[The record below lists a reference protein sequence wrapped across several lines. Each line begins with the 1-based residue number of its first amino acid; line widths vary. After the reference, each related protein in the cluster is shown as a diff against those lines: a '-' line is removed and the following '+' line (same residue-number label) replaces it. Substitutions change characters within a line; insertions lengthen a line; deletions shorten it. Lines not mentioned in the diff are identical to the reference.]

1 MANTCAGLAR
11 GRAMRLTRL
20 DACGVPIEGPDS
32 TIVTGGFVQVVT
44 TPVYQD
50 AEEIQVPNANGQLCI
65 DDQADPALRWLT
77 TAITLCQINPV
88 AINILTGD
96 PIVFNDA
103 TPTADS
109 VGFRIDSAVTGT
121 ANFALELWSGVP
133 SQACGVGGS
142 EQFGYWLYPFVV
154 QAQFGEW
161 TLGNA
166 GLTLDITARTSGGS
180 GWGTGPYS
188 DVRRD
193 AATDALEPLLTPITE
208 TQHMHFELTSAPVPA
223 ASCDPTALPVPEPEG
238 LMART
243 SSARKTSADKEL
255 ASA

>member
-20 DACGVPIEGPDS
+20 DECGIPVEGPDS
-32 TIVTGGFVQVVT
+32 TIVTSGFVQVVT

-50 AEEIQVPNANGQLCI
+50 AEEIQVVNANGQNCI
-65 DDQADPALRWLT
+65 DDQSDPALRWLT
-77 TAITLCQINPV
+77 TAITLCNINPV

-121 ANFALELWSGVP
+121 AAFALELWSGVP
-133 SQACGVGGS
+133 GQACGVGGTES
-142 EQFGYWLYPFVV
+142 FGYWLYPFVV
-154 QAQFGEW
+154 QGQFGEW
-161 TLGNA
+161 TLGNS
-166 GLTLDITARTSGGS
+166 GLIIDITARTQSGS
-180 GWGTGPYS
+180 GWGTGPYG

-193 AATDALEPLLTPITE
+193 AVSGDLEPLLTPITD
-208 TQHMHFELTSAPVPA
+208 TQHMHFELTSAPVPPI
-223 ASCDPTALPVPEPEG
+223 SCEPTELPQAPVEG
-238 LMART
+238 LVLEPA
-243 SSARKTSADKEL
+243 
-255 ASA
+255 

>member
-1 MANTCAGLAR
+1 MANQCAGLAR

-20 DACGVPIEGPDS
+20 DACGVPVEGPDS
-32 TIVTGGFVQVVT
+32 TIVTSGFAQVVT

-50 AEEIQVPNANGQLCI
+50 AEEIQVPNANGEMCI
-65 DDQADPALRWLT
+65 DDQADPALRWLS
-77 TAITLCQINPV
+77 TAITLCQINPI

-121 ANFALELWSGVP
+121 ASFALELWSGMP
-133 SQACGVGGS
+133 GQACGVGGA

-166 GLTLDITARTSGGS
+166 GLTIDITARTSGGS
-180 GWGTGPYS
+180 GWGVGPYA

-193 AATDALEPLLTPITE
+193 AATEALEALLTPITE
-208 TQHMHFELTSAPVPA
+208 TQHMHFELTTAPVPA
-223 ASCDPTALPVPEPEG
+223 ASCEPTALPVVPEG
-238 LMART
+238 LMAATAST
-243 SSARKTSADKEL
+243 SSKSSKTLQDA
-255 ASA
+255 

>member
-1 MANTCAGLAR
+1 MANQCASYAR

-20 DACGVPIEGPDS
+20 DSCGIPVEGADS
-32 TIVTGGFVQVVT
+32 TIVTSGFVQVVT

-50 AEEIQVPNANGQLCI
+50 AEEIQVPNANGDLCI

-77 TAITLCQINPV
+77 TAITLCNINPV

-96 PIVFNDA
+96 PIVLNDA

-109 VGFRIDSAVTGT
+109 VGFRIDAAVTGT
-121 ANFALELWSGVP
+121 AAFALEIWTGVP
-133 SQACGVGGS
+133 GQACGAGGS

-161 TLGNA
+161 TVGNA
-166 GLTLDITARTSGGS
+166 GLTLDITARTSPGS
-180 GWGTGPYS
+180 GWGVGPYA

-193 AATDALEPLLTPITE
+193 ATTDALEALLTPITE

-223 ASCDPTALPVPEPEG
+223 AGCEPTALPVPDPEA

-243 SSARKTSADKEL
+243 ASTTSKSSKTLQDA
-255 ASA
+255 

>member
-1 MANTCAGLAR
+1 MANQCASYAR

-20 DACGVPIEGPDS
+20 DACGIPVEGADS
-32 TIVTGGFVQVVT
+32 TVVTSGYVDVVT

-50 AEEIQVPNANGQLCI
+50 AEEIQVPNANGDLCI

-77 TAITLCQINPV
+77 TAIQFCNINPV

-96 PIVFNDA
+96 PIVYNDA

-121 ANFALELWSGVP
+121 AAFALEIWTGVP
-133 SQACGVGGS
+133 GQACGVGGT
-142 EQFGYWLYPFVV
+142 EQFGYWLYPYVV
-154 QAQFGEW
+154 QGQFGEW
-161 TLGNA
+161 TVGNA
-166 GLTLDITARTSGGS
+166 GLTLSVTARTSSGS
-180 GWGTGPYS
+180 GWGVGPYT

-193 AATDALEPLLTPITE
+193 ATTGDLEALLTPITE

-223 ASCDPTALPVPEPEG
+223 ASCEPTAIPVPAGLVEELVLEP
-238 LMART
+238 A
-243 SSARKTSADKEL
+243 
-255 ASA
+255 